1 MYLGSLWL
9 WMLVVLSGPRL
20 WAAGGRCRAAS
31 IGYTMLI
38 HLFPF
43 APAASTGPTRW
54 VLFWTPPPLAGAQ
67 DTAAAQKS
75 PGWLWFHPASLHCV
89 PTRVSRALQPEGTS
103 ACQCLAAMWERGA
116 PWERR
121 ASWPILATCQRS
133 PCGVR
138 PGSFR
143 ATVRGEL

>member
-1 MYLGSLWL
+1 MRKEGNGEGGEGIRTPKVPGPLWL
-9 WMLVVLSGPRL
+9 KMLVVLSGPRL
-20 WAAGGRCRAAS
+20 WAAGGRCRAVS

-43 APAASTGPTRW
+43 APAASPGPTRW

-89 PTRVSRALQPEGTS
+89 PTGVSCALQPEGMS
-103 ACQCLAAMWERGA
+103 SLPVPGHCVGGGARWARG
-116 PWERR
+116 
-121 ASWPILATCQRS
+121 ASWPILATVT
-133 PCGVR
+133 GV
-138 PGSFR
+138 
-143 ATVRGEL
+143 L